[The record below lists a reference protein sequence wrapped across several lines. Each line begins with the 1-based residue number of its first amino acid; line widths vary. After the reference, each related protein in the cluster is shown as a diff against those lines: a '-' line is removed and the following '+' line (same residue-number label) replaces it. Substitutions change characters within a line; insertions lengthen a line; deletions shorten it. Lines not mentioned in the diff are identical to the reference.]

1 MVGHISLE
9 RIHGRDVYL
18 IRIYNNMKELTDPT
32 KCAIDL
38 YECAEVVCSK
48 EALEAFND
56 VKDQEELH
64 EFDLS
69 KYNAMVKTINGL
81 TERIK
86 NG

>member
-48 EALEAFND
+48 EALEAFNE
-56 VKDQEELH
+56 VGSEEELYAYSL
-64 EFDLS
+64 EDYD
-69 KYNAMVKTINGL
+69 KMV
-81 TERIK
+81 ERIN

>member
-9 RIHGRDVYL
+9 RIHGRNTWIIRVYQ
-18 IRIYNNMKELTDPT
+18 NMKDLTDPT
-32 KCAIDL
+32 KRAEDGW
-38 YECAEVVCSK
+38 ECAEVVCSK

-69 KYNAMVKTINGL
+69 KYDAMVKTINGL

>member
-1 MVGHISLE
+1 MVGHIALE

-18 IRIYNNMKELTDPT
+18 IRIYNSMKELTDPT

-48 EALEAFND
+48 EALEAFNE
-56 VKDQEELH
+56 VGNEEELYAYSL
-64 EFDLS
+64 EDYD
-69 KYNAMVKTINGL
+69 KMV
-81 TERIK
+81 ERIN